1 MDLRGRFVL
10 GVELLTG
17 LSIGAAA
24 AAAAVAL
31 IITILIG
38 EDLRTEA
45 GHMAMATAL
54 TMAAN
59 LDMEDMQGSFEE
71 TAVPL
76 VQGGSAAA
84 VALFDSTGSALFI
97 LTSPGLEVDAGP
109 DDWYRSPVTGGEH
122 SVGVVPAVTPFGK
135 LRSALLTGLAALTI
149 CLAVLAVIT
158 PKYLAGTV
166 LTPLRGILVE
176 ADRFSGGKGSTAEAA
191 GASFHRLIEL
201 LHERESQLDDLRR
214 EAETRADIV
223 EKRSA
228 AILSGLGSAVL
239 ALGGDGTI
247 TLFNP
252 LAGQLFSLS
261 GPDTGDPFPWE
272 RTEAGR
278 ALKPV
283 LMNLGLT
290 GGTAGEF
297 QLTDGEDGTQR
308 MFGVSESRSPS
319 GEVVVLVTDVTRIGD
334 LERRIAEQ
342 DSMADIGAAS
352 AGISHE
358 MGNTL
363 CALSGFVDL
372 LARGHSDERTLRILQ
387 EVREEVE
394 SAQALIGSFASLS
407 ASPEPVDSTLS
418 DSDVL
423 QICKDVCNDREGCE
437 VSLKGPRFTVCAD
450 AKLLESCVRNLVR
463 NAIEADGTTRVDV
476 TLDSVAGQMRL
487 EVADDGPGLDMD
499 PEEIFRPFRSTK
511 DRDQGNMGLGL
522 PVSRRIIRSMGGELR
537 TAEGTG
543 RGALFI
549 ITLPLVQR

>member
-1 MDLRGRFVL
+1 MRGKFVF

-31 IITILIG
+31 IISILIAS
-38 EDLRTEA
+38 DLNTETD
-45 GHMAMATAL
+45 HMATATAQAL
-54 TMAAN
+54 AAAIT
-59 LDMEDMQGSFEE
+59 LDDASRTFES
-71 TAVPL
+71 AASPL
-76 VQGGSAAA
+76 IQGGSVAAA
-84 VALFDSTGSALFI
+84 ALFDSSGTTLALVS
-97 LTSPGLEVDAGP
+97 SPGQDIESNP
-109 DDWYRSPVTGGEH
+109 EDWYRSPIRGG
-122 SVGVVPAVTPFGK
+122 SYSIGIMSSDPPLGAI
-135 LRSALLTGLAALTI
+135 RSFLQTGLAALTF
-149 CLAVLAVIT
+149 CLALLAVIT
-158 PKYLAGTV
+158 PRYLARTV

-176 ADRFSGGKGSTAEAA
+176 AERFSGGEGSTPEAA

-201 LHERESQLDDLRR
+201 LHERDDQLDELRR
-214 EAETRADIV
+214 IAETRADIV

-239 ALGGDGTI
+239 ALDGNGSV

-252 LAGQLFSLS
+252 LAGQLFSLNES
-261 GPDTGDPFPWE
+261 DIGCPFVWE
-272 RTEAGR
+272 LTDAGK

-283 LMNLGLT
+283 LMNLGMT
-290 GGTAGEF
+290 GGTDGEF
-297 QLTDGEDGTQR
+297 QLTDSREGTQR

-319 GEVVVLVTDVTRIGD
+319 GEIVILITDVTRIGD

-394 SAQALIGSFASLS
+394 SAQALIHSFASLS
-407 ASPEPVDSTLS
+407 TSPEPDESTLT
-418 DSDVL
+418 DSEVQDL
-423 QICKDVCNDREGCE
+423 CREICAGKAGCE
-437 VSLKGPRFTVCAD
+437 VTLKGSRFTVSAD
-450 AKLLESCVRNLVR
+450 RKLLESCVSNLVR
-463 NAIEADGTTRVDV
+463 NAIEAQGTSKVDI
-476 TLDSVAGQMRL
+476 TIGSTAGNMRI
-487 EVADDGPGLDMD
+487 EVSDDGPGLDMD

-511 DRDQGNMGLGL
+511 DRNEGNMGLGL

-537 TAEGTG
+537 AAADNDGG
-543 RGALFI
+543 GALFI
-549 ITLPLVQR
+549 ITLPLLS